1 MFRSITII
9 GGKGA
14 MGRFFQQRFQSLGL
28 DVTGLDKPLE
38 KKGLEKRVPVSD
50 LVLLAVPAEAV
61 EQVLGQMQD
70 LLPASTVL
78 ADICSVK
85 VNPLRAML
93 RKHSGPVVGTHPLFG
108 PCPEEGAGLRVALVE
123 GRDRQA
129 WAKVRSLFESIGLAP
144 FAAEAEEHDHALAF
158 IQGLNFV
165 STVSYLAAVTHEP
178 ATRKYLTPSFE
189 RRLQAARKMLTE
201 DSELFQSLFE
211 ANPYSQDAVRCYRS
225 YLNLAAAGELD
236 LLENK
241 AAWWWSKETS
251 GGGASG

>member
-1 MFRSITII
+1 MFRKVSII

-14 MGRFFQQRFQSLGL
+14 MGRFFEERLLGL
-28 DVTGLDKPLE
+28 GLHVTSLDKPLE
-38 KKGLEKRVPVSD
+38 QERLKGCLPESD
-50 LVLLAVPAEAV
+50 LVLLAVPGEAV
-61 EQVLGQMQD
+61 EQVLQESQG
-70 LLPASTVL
+70 LLHPSALL

-93 RKHSGPVVGTHPLFG
+93 REHQGPVVGTHPLFG
-108 PCPEEGAGLRVALVE
+108 PCPEEGMSLRIALVQGRDEQAYAGLSTLCE
-123 GRDRQA
+123 QM
-129 WAKVRSLFESIGLAP
+129 GLTP
-144 FAAEAEEHDHALAF
+144 FAAEAKEHDHALAF

-189 RRLQAARKMLTE
+189 RRLEAARKMLTE
-201 DSELFQSLFE
+201 DAELFQSLFE

-241 AAWWWSKETS
+241 AAWWWTS
-251 GGGASG
+251 DTYGGGAPG